1 MASNIQRGT
10 RGLSAGD
17 WVRLQRLRGARNFQ
31 SDKNG
36 DITNPGARSEPE
48 SGRRV
53 YTEFGTS
60 KIRRPASNYTDY
72 VASQTADYVLELQSG
87 SCDVARSLIVHKIC
101 TCDTASAIKHNGL
114 CRSCTH
120 DRIEYTGPLAQQPIC
135 VANCVDRI
143 KG

>member
-31 SDKNG
+31 SDKPN
-36 DITNPGARSEPE
+36 DIINPAARSEPE

-60 KIRRPASNYTDY
+60 KIRRPASNWVEYR
-72 VASQTADYVLELQSG
+72 AAQTADYVLESTTNT
-87 SCDVARSLIVHKIC
+87 LIAKDLAINRVC
-101 TCDTASAIKHNGL
+101 ACGTTSAIKHAG
-114 CRSCTH
+114 
-120 DRIEYTGPLAQQPIC
+120 IC
-135 VANCVDRI
+135 VKCS
-143 KG
+143 K